1 MIFTKEAPKNK
12 TIITTK
18 WVFSIKRDEHNNI
31 SKFKARLVARGFNQ
45 IHGIDYDLTYSPT
58 LNSDSIKLII
68 SIASKFKWTM
78 YQLDIK

>member
-1 MIFTKEAPKNK
+1 MKQPHAMKK
-12 TIITTK
+12 L
-18 WVFSIKRDEHNNI
+18 FS
-31 SKFKARLVARGFNQ
+31 STVARGFNQ